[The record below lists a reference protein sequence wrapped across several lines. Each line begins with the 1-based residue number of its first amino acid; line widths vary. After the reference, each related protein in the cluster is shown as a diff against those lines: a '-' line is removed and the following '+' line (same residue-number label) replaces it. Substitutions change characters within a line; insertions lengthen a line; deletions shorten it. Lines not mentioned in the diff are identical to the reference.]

1 MMKSLLKTPLAG
13 ACAALA
19 TLTGLLASAPSQA
32 VSLSQDAQGQVLLY
46 PYFTVRGG
54 TDTYL
59 SLLNGSN
66 KPILALVRF
75 RASAD
80 SAKVYEFLLWL
91 AARDQWTGGVTA
103 TAGGAK
109 LISSDQSC
117 AKPSI
122 PAAGLAFASEGS
134 SEAAMDITRE
144 GSFEV
149 FELGEVKYQAIIDA
163 LQPPTITDKRSC
175 TWTVTPGSEALGPPT
190 GALSGTATLIN
201 VAAGTQYSYEPVV
214 LDQFSDRTLWAGA
227 TLADANPPTSQVLD
241 KGRVVTSTWDNGT
254 DAVSAVLMHTSLIN
268 EFVLEPTTL
277 SGTDWVVS
285 MPTQERYRND
295 PFLWQTPFAAGKCQ
309 YQMHPYDL
317 PYWSREGISDDVE
330 IWMTPPP
337 ATPMICND
345 VSVLTFNNSN
355 LLGSIHGE
363 NLETNLDNGWAEFA
377 LEGKLVS
384 LENHI
389 YHGLPVTGFMV
400 HDFVNGNVGGL
411 LSNYGGNFEH
421 KYTTVIE
428 TP

>member
-19 TLTGLLASAPSQA
+19 TLTGLLASVPSQA

-66 KPILALVRF
+66 APIKALVRF

-80 SAKVYEFLLWL
+80 SAKVYEFVLWL

-109 LISSDQSC
+109 LISADKSC
-117 AKPSI
+117 AQPSI
-122 PAAGLAFASEGS
+122 PAAGLPLAGAGS

-149 FELGEVKYQAIIDA
+149 FELGEVKNPAIIDA

-175 TWTVTPGSEALGPPT
+175 TWTVTPGSEILGPPS

-214 LDQFSDRTLWAGA
+214 LDQFSDLWLSQDV
-227 TLADANPPTSQVLD
+227 TLADASPATSQVLD
-241 KGRVVTSTWDNGT
+241 KGRVITSTWGVGS
-254 DAVSAVLMHTSLIN
+254 DAVSALLMHASIIN

-285 MPTQERYRND
+285 MPTQAWYRND
-295 PFLWQTPFAAGKCQ
+295 KFVSQTPFAAGKCQ

-317 PYWSREGISDDVE
+317 PYWSREGQSNDAE
-330 IWMTPPP
+330 IVMTPPP
-337 ATPMICND
+337 STPMLCND

-363 NLETNLDNGWAEFA
+363 NLQTTLDNGWAEFG
-377 LEGKLVS
+377 LEGQLVS
-384 LENHI
+384 LEGHR
-389 YHGLPVTGFMV
+389 YKGLPVTGFMV

-428 TP
+428 AP